1 MNTVPCLASGLSAQ
15 VFRGRDAIRHRAAG
29 EILPPVVYVTAIERT
44 TAGINKLEGRHDERA
59 NQVREYVAAGLS
71 DDGDGQPLGLRGWN
85 GQET

>member
-1 MNTVPCLASGLSAQ
+1 MTRSLKGPQIQRLKSQPAPAAQ
-15 VFRGRDAIRHRAAG
+15 SQSEG
-29 EILPPVVYVTAIERT
+29 VYGTAIERT
-44 TAGINKLEGRHDERA
+44 TAGINKPEGRHDERA